1 MAQKFYC
8 TIGNKCVQQVVD
20 NNKKFSLHVYYI
32 TENQDNEEEELDPEE
47 TDILLNLI
55 EDKARQ
61 ILSDVTNTF
70 PNITGLD
77 IAIET
82 YEE

>member
-8 TIGNKCVQQVVD
+8 TIGNKCVQQVTD